1 VTEPADFTRVRWRE
15 GYAPEQVDA
24 FIDRLVATVDG
35 RPISKPV
42 TADEIRNVTFG
53 TVRLREG
60 YAIPEVDEFLDIA
73 SGWLTNR

>member
-1 VTEPADFTRVRWRE
+1 M
-15 GYAPEQVDA
+15 
-24 FIDRLVATVDG
+24 
-35 RPISKPV
+35 SKPV